1 MNKNNWEGIKFP
13 SEKGDWKKFEN
24 NDVIIAVNSFHAK
37 KEKKYVL
44 LIFQKITFILLLFQ
58 QMTQTVRKKLLF

>member
-13 SEKGDWKKFEN
+13 SEKGDWKN
-24 NDVIIAVNSFHAK
+24 LRIIIALNSLHAK
-37 KEKKYVL
+37 KEQKYVL